1 MEGTDR
7 DIENMTVE
15 GSPKNKKKYRNNYSL
30 WEYIKENLPTFK
42 T

>member
-15 GSPKNKKKYRNNYSL
+15 GSPKNKKYRNNYSL